1 MSSYWQ
7 PTEYFGLEEKRQ
19 NELMHYG
26 ILGMKWGIRR
36 FQNKDGSLTDLGRQ
50 RYLNLDDKVDYN
62 VNRGIGSNR
71 QKEAVAKVGKIYQ
84 SRLDKILPKERQAA
98 RDAQKKIDDLY
109 DKWSKV
115 PYDPDDPDGDTVAYA
130 VNEWGDRTNKEAY
143 DEFDKAWD
151 EWDDAR
157 TKLGEAYLKS
167 DAASKL
173 VSMYYNDL
181 NLAACIDTA
190 YVGKRYSQK
199 MYNTII
205 SDKYERALD
214 RKLNKKLGRYPY
226 GTDDRDNNGL
236 ISDKY
241 AAKAREE
248 LRSKS
253 EEQLRDEKLKNTKT
267 QEDKYDLEASD
278 RKGDNLEEAQYHFL
292 KERYEN
298 NPNRKQ
304 DLPLDSKEV
313 QYKYQYRMAK
323 EAYKFIHSKYA
334 RRDVDYVIED
344 YPVEKE
350 IKSTGEKYIA
360 NYYNLKLTDVGVQ
373 NLEKIARAN
382 PNDRAWVE
390 SFNKDVE
397 LSRKTAKIRQMANNG
412 LTYSEIADRLGV
424 SKSTIAD
431 VLN

>member
-26 ILGMKWGIRR
+26 TIGMRWGIRKY
-36 FQNKDGSLTDLGRQ
+36 QNKDGSLTELGRQ

-62 VNRGIGSNR
+62 VNRGTGSNR
-71 QKEAVAKVGKIYQ
+71 QKEAVAKVGK
-84 SRLDKILPKERQAA
+84 R
-98 RDAQKKIDDLY
+98 
-109 DKWSKV
+109 
-115 PYDPDDPDGDTVAYA
+115 
-130 VNEWGDRTNKEAY
+130 
-143 DEFDKAWD
+143 F
-151 EWDDAR
+151 
-157 TKLGEAYLKS
+157 
-167 DAASKL
+167 
-173 VSMYYNDL
+173 
-181 NLAACIDTA
+181 
-190 YVGKRYSQK
+190 SQK

-253 EEQLRDEKLKNTKT
+253 EEQLRYEKLKNTKT

-304 DLPLDSKEV
+304 NLPLDSKEV

-360 NYYNLKLTDVGVQ
+360 NYYNLKLTDIGVQ
-373 NLEKIARAN
+373 NLEKITRAN
-382 PNDRAWVE
+382 PNDRIWVE
-390 SFNKDVE
+390 PFNKDVE

-431 VLN
+431 VLK